1 MTLTFSTMMAFLFQI
16 GTIILAL
23 SGLVAAVLAGITRDD
38 AFEAADRQNKWIWVS
53 MLALSALMVWLR
65 FPFLSWIGL
74 VIIGLYWFDVR
85 PQIKDLL
92 SGNGGWR

>member
-1 MTLTFSTMMAFLFQI
+1 MTLTFSTMIALLFQI
-16 GTIILAL
+16 GSIILAL

>member
-1 MTLTFSTMMAFLFQI
+1 MMALLFQI
-16 GTIILAL
+16 GSIILAL

>member
-1 MTLTFSTMMAFLFQI
+1 MTLTFSTMMALLFQI
-16 GTIILAL
+16 GSISLAL
-23 SGLVAAVLAGITRDD
+23 SGVVAAVLAGITRDD

>member
-1 MTLTFSTMMAFLFQI
+1 MTLTFSTMMALLFQI
-16 GTIILAL
+16 GSIILAL